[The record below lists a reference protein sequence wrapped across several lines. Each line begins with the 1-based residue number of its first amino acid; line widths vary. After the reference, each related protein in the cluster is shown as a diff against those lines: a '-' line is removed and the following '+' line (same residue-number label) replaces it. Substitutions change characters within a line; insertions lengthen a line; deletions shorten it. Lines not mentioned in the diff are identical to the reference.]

1 MSTGFLYGAQDTTG
15 HYSDN
20 QHQTQLGSE
29 VIAGRVFGAFCG

>member
-1 MSTGFLYGAQDTTG
+1 VWTEFTPYSTSTG